1 MTATDP
7 KQTVMIQEIKL
18 SKADSSNI
26 RGGRGLAHEFT
37 VLLILTLAGVLI
49 LSDSNAENQSD
60 YSHVDSRDKAE
71 ELAKKGEL
79 FKILLFPAEFGGQD
93 VPPITVYVPAG
104 IPEIKDQITQT
115 LIRYVQDGL
124 IDNMAVNPEYKGN
137 SFVPSKI
144 VMETSHSGKPGQ
156 FNPTIEIW

>member
-1 MTATDP
+1 MP
-7 KQTVMIQEIKL
+7 QEIVL
-18 SKADSSNI
+18 SRFNVSSVFGS
-26 RGGRGLAHEFT
+26 RGPTHKITAIFLLA
-37 VLLILTLAGVLI
+37 LTGVLN
-49 LSDSNAENQSD
+49 LSNGDAETQLD
-60 YSHVDSRDKAE
+60 FSHVDSQEKAE
-71 ELAKKGEL
+71 ALAEKGEL

-93 VPPITVYVPAG
+93 VPPNTVYVPAG

-124 IDNMAVNPEYKGN
+124 IDNLTVNPEYKGN
-137 SFVPSKI
+137 SFVPARI